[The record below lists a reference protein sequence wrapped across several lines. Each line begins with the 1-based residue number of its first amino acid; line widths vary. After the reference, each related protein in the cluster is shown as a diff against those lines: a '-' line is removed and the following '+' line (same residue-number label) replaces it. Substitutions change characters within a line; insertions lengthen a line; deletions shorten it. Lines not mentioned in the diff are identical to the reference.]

1 VAPAA
6 APRPTSGGR
15 VLSNAASTAAKP
27 ALRSSFDAPVA
38 NRILVPT
45 AVQVQTYRP
54 STRTQHLG
62 FWGRLRR
69 VFFGV
74 TEPEAGA

>member
-1 VAPAA
+1 
-6 APRPTSGGR
+6 
-15 VLSNAASTAAKP
+15 VLSNAASTVAKP
-27 ALRSSFDAPVA
+27 ALRNNLDAPPA

-54 STRTQHLG
+54 STRVQHPG